1 VMRMIGPDI
10 DAEFA
15 RHAIAERGF
24 WKHALNR
31 LCQELCRVFPKD
43 VRGGGGFQP
52 SRISCVASVQFGF
65 HLIAGQLNLLRIHDD
80 HVVSHIDIR
89 RKRRPMLPT

>member
-1 VMRMIGPDI
+1 MMRMIGSDI

-24 WKHALNR
+24 RKHALNR
-31 LCQELCRVFPKD
+31 LCQELCRVFPKH
-43 VRGGGGFQP
+43 VRGGGGFQS
-52 SRISCVASVQFGF
+52 SRIPCMAPIQFGF

-80 HVVSHIDIR
+80 HVVPHIDIR
-89 RKRRPMLPT
+89 RERRPMLPS